1 MSNPQQQP
9 SILEGWQHHVLTCN
23 QCGTAIKPDD
33 LCQIGK
39 NFWRLPGSATFP
51 IQQPQ
56 HPLPIQQPQ
65 HPLPIQQPH
74 QQPFYDPY
82 QGAPPFQAPY
92 QVVPPFHEAS
102 HHLSVNVNV
111 GGGGAD
117 LNSLANRIVERVI
130 ARSSSGHEVAIPM
143 EKTSKGITFSTAP
156 GVVMQMPERD
166 IEVYGSMSGMIQ
178 KYLRFANRLGT
189 YMTTM
194 QESRRMGRE
203 AGITI
208 GERETSAIVMRVS
221 QQQNMPNLDLSSLY
235 DEFAEVASMTI
246 RLGDV
251 LGRFMAVDT
260 DTRAIMREARALGVN
275 MQGELERSLDG
286 RLVVDE
292 QTPRILRDMRML
304 AVSLKGEME
313 RRLGTA

>member
-1 MSNPQQQP
+1 MSNAQP
-9 SILEGWQHHVLTCN
+9 SLLEGWQHHVLSCV
-23 QCGTAIKPDD
+23 QCGAAIKPDD
-33 LCQIGK
+33 LCQMGK
-39 NFWRLPGSATFP
+39 NFWRVPGSATLP
-51 IQQPQ
+51 LQQPQ
-56 HPLPIQQPQ
+56 VQPLPVVPAPQPFQQPY
-65 HPLPIQQPH
+65 H
-74 QQPFYDPY
+74 QPY
-82 QGAPPFQAPY
+82 QPPFQHVQPF
-92 QVVPPFHEAS
+92 QEPPHQ
-102 HHLSVNVNV
+102 HLSVNVNV
-111 GGGGAD
+111 GGSSD
-117 LNSLANRIVERVI
+117 LASLANRIVDRVI
-130 ARSSSGHEVAIPM
+130 ARSSTGHEVAIPM
-143 EKTSKGITFSTAP
+143 EKTSKGVVFQTAP

-166 IEVYGSMSGMIQ
+166 IEVYSSMNGMIQ

-203 AGITI
+203 AGIVI
-208 GERETSAIVMRVS
+208 GERETSAIVMRVA

-235 DEFAEVASMTI
+235 DEFSEISAMTI
-246 RLGDV
+246 RLGDL
-251 LGRFMAVDT
+251 LGRFMAVDS
-260 DTRAIMREARALGVN
+260 DTRAIMREARALGVS